1 MTINNPTH
9 GALNG
14 GSDSA
19 DVGLIRDTARWH
31 ELEAE
36 ITPLL
41 AVKKERRL
49 KLPEEFRESSIDPR
63 GWQIYE
69 KDCSPAMIDRLK
81 EYERHWIRLGLGE
94 IEDKLNS
101 LWDEQDTYLAAIL
114 DASPTTAPGAVAIA
128 AVCLERL
135 GDNPDSFLH
144 ETGNVARRALADAQ
158 RMLGCAV

>member
-1 MTINNPTH
+1 MTINHPTH

-19 DVGLIRDTARWH
+19 DVGLIRDAARWH

-36 ITPLL
+36 IAPLL
-41 AVKKERRL
+41 AVKKERNL
-49 KLPEEFRESSIDPR
+49 KLPEELRGSSVDPR

-81 EYERHWIRLGLGE
+81 EQERWWIRLGLGE

-128 AVCLERL
+128 AVCLARL
-135 GDNPDSFLH
+135 GDDKDGFLDRC
-144 ETGNVARRALADAQ
+144 TNVAKHALADAQ
-158 RMLGCAV
+158 RMLGCAA